1 MKVAELAQKLISF
14 PSVTPNHAGSL
25 DFIESYLARLGFEC
39 WRLPFEDVDNLYAR
53 WGQGWPNLC
62 FAGHVDVVPV
72 LNPGAWQYPPFQD
85 CLNGDGIVYG
95 RGAVDM
101 KGAIAA
107 FMVAVSQMV
116 KQPLTGSLSFLLTS
130 DEEGLAANGTRK
142 VVEWLKEKEETISLC
157 LVGEPTSVN
166 AVGDMIKI
174 GRRGSLNAHITVAG
188 KAGHVAYPENFVNP
202 TTILLEYLNELKRS
216 ELDQGTEFFQPS
228 NLEVTSIDVGNP
240 TTNVVPGKAEA
251 KLNIRFNSLHTGE
264 SLTQYLRAVAARI
277 SSHIK
282 VDARVSGEAFYCPDQ
297 EIAHRIAHSVQEIT
311 GKTPVLSTSGGTSDA
326 RFIKDIAPVV
336 ELGLLNRTAH
346 QDNEHVSFADLQVL
360 ESIYTAILTTML
372 CQEQGQAVQPQLTEQ
387 QVALEAEPVSP

>member
-1 MKVAELAQKLISF
+1 MKVTELAQKLISF

-25 DFIESYLARLGFEC
+25 DFIESYLTKLGFDC
-39 WRLPFEDVDNLYAR
+39 WRLPFGEVDNLYAR
-53 WGQGWPNLC
+53 RGQDWPNLC

-72 LNPGAWQYPPFQD
+72 HNPEAWQYPPFQD

-107 FMVAVSQMV
+107 FMAAVSQIV
-116 KQPLTGSLSFLLTS
+116 KQPLAGSVSFLLTS

-142 VVEWLKEKEETISLC
+142 VVEWLKEKGEIISLC
-157 LVGEPTSVN
+157 LVGEPTSVDT
-166 AVGDMIKI
+166 VGDMIKI
-174 GRRGSLNAHITVAG
+174 GRRGSLNAHISVTG
-188 KAGHVAYPENFVNP
+188 KAGHVAYPENFINP
-202 TTILLEYLNELKRS
+202 TTILLEYFNELKHS
-216 ELDQGTEFFQPS
+216 QLDQGTKFFQPS

-251 KLNIRFNSLHTGE
+251 KLNIRFNNLHTGE
-264 SLTQYLRAVAARI
+264 SLTQYLRAAAARI
-277 SSHIK
+277 SSYIN
-282 VDARVSGEAFYCPDQ
+282 VDVRVSGEAFYCSDQ
-297 EIAHRIAHSVQEIT
+297 DIAHQIAHSVQEIT
-311 GKTPVLSTSGGTSDA
+311 GKIPVLSTSGGTSDA

-360 ESIYTAILTTML
+360 ESIYTAILTAML
-372 CQEQGQAVQPQLTEQ
+372 CQEEAQTVQPQLAEQ
-387 QVALEAEPVSP
+387 QATLEVEPASA